1 MTTPDEN
8 VPRSTDPTAIA
19 RRQQAATALR
29 LAGASYDEIAQH
41 LGYSSAADAASAVE
55 RDLRDNLPAEGRDQ
69 VRDVDGRRI
78 ERLLRSVWTKANDPT
93 HVEHLPAV
101 RTALA
106 LIDRHARL
114 YGLDAPQE
122 VIVYN
127 PSASE
132 IEAWVSQMTMTLSTV
147 EGVIEADIIGDD
159 IIEADF
165 IEMAENDA

>member
-1 MTTPDEN
+1 MSIADDL
-8 VPRSTDPTAIA
+8 VPRSTDKHSIE
-19 RRQQAATALR
+19 RRQQAAVALR

-41 LGYSSAADAASAVE
+41 LGYADAGMAAAAVE
-55 RDLRDNLPAEGRDQ
+55 RDLRDHLSEEGRDE
-69 VRDVDGRRI
+69 VRMTDGRRI
-78 ERLLRSVWTKANDPT
+78 ERLLRSVWAKANDPT

-127 PSASE
+127 PAASE
-132 IEAWVSQMTMTLSTV
+132 IEAWVSQMTLNLSSV
-147 EGVIEADIIGDD
+147 DGIIEQDIIDLD
-159 IIEADF
+159 EL
-165 IEMAENDA
+165 DA